1 MLRYTIQEI
10 PEALL
15 QIEPFHIVIFYSIN
29 SWFLSYALKML
40 IEYFLAANT
49 KPKFADDIEAQI
61 LGALQPA

>member
-49 KPKFADDIEAQI
+49 KPKFADDI
-61 LGALQPA
+61 